1 MEVSSHQVKRFM
13 NLESTEMKM
22 QVYTF
27 RREMLF
33 IRNSSLFLCICRKM
47 DRAVSTIFGRSV
59 VSSYSC

>member
-1 MEVSSHQVKRFM
+1 MEVSSNQVKRFM

-27 RREMLF
+27 MREMLF
-33 IRNSSLFLCICRKM
+33 IRNSSLFLRICRKI

-59 VSSYSC
+59 VSFYSW

>member
-27 RREMLF
+27 MREKLF
-33 IRNSSLFLCICRKM
+33 IRNSSLCLCICRKI
-47 DRAVSTIFGRSV
+47 DRAVSMISGK
-59 VSSYSC
+59 